1 MVGIPG
7 ARKFPETFCFQII
20 VSMKMAWYFSCFAN
34 TRPKKE
40 TGKKS
45 KKKTIGKRI
54 QNQKKKIPTTKHLKP
69 KIQPKSHSTT
79 TTTQK
84 KRKKK
89 RDTHTQQKHPS
100 SISISIS
107 ISISTRNSPTS
118 RPSRLHKN
126 MSSIRH
132 PIIILPISI
141 SRSPPRSKRQS
152 NRLKSIRIDFFQ
164 LHELCKGETFVAVVR
179 GRHYFFLFIYYQ
191 VILYLYLYLSCNWG
205 LLLFWFLD
213 LFTEY
218 KEVVGGRR

>member
-20 VSMKMAWYFSCFAN
+20 VSMKMAWYFPSFAN
-34 TRPKKE
+34 TRSKTE

-54 QNQKKKIPTTKHLKP
+54 QNQKRKYQRQTPQTQNTTKITLNHYHP
-69 KIQPKSHSTT
+69 
-79 TTTQK
+79 QK

-89 RDTHTQQKHPS
+89 RDTHTQQKPPS
-100 SISISIS
+100 SISIS

-132 PIIILPISI
+132 PIIILPIILPISI

-152 NRLKSIRIDFFQ
+152 NRTKSIRIDFFQ
-164 LHELCKGETFVAVVR
+164 LHELCKRETFVAVVR
-179 GRHYFFLFIYYQ
+179 GRHYFYLFIFVPGNFAFIFVFPGCL
-191 VILYLYLYLSCNWG
+191 VIG
-205 LLLFWFLD
+205 VFFFLL
-213 LFTEY
+213 
-218 KEVVGGRR
+218 GGIWLNLLNT